1 MEKIKSEKTKPTK
14 AKRVLIALD
23 YDKSSAKVAQTG
35 YDMAKAMN
43 AEITLLHVISDPVYY
58 SSTEYSPILG
68 LTGSLGVQPSVAES
82 IDRLKEVTQNFLEE
96 EKNRLGDEKIQILLK
111 EGDYADT
118 ILKTAKKLHASVI
131 VIGSHSSRWLEDIV
145 MGSVTH
151 KVLRNTTIPLFI
163 VPTKK
168 HD

>member
-1 MEKIKSEKTKPTK
+1 MQKIKTEKIKPTK
-14 AKRVLIALD
+14 ATKVLIALD
-23 YDKSSAKVAQTG
+23 YDKSSGKVAQTG

-43 AEITLLHVISDPVYY
+43 AEVTLLHVISDPVYY

-68 LTGSLGVQPSVAES
+68 LTGSLGVEPSIAES
-82 IDRLKEVTQNFLEE
+82 IDRLKEVTQNFLAD

-111 EGDYADT
+111 EGDFADT

-145 MGSVTH
+145 MGSVTN

>member
-1 MEKIKSEKTKPTK
+1 MEKIKTEKIKPSKATK
-14 AKRVLIALD
+14 VLIALD
-23 YDKSSAKVAQTG
+23 YDKSSGKVAQTG

-43 AEITLLHVISDPVYY
+43 AEVTLLHVISDPVYY

-68 LTGSLGVQPSVAES
+68 LTGSLGVEPSIAES
-82 IDRLKEVTQNFLEE
+82 IDRLKEVTQNFLAE
-96 EKNRLGDEKIQILLK
+96 EKNRLGDENIQILLK
-111 EGDYADT
+111 EGDFADT

-145 MGSVTH
+145 MGSVTN

>member
-1 MEKIKSEKTKPTK
+1 MEKIKTEKIKPTK
-14 AKRVLIALD
+14 ATKVLIALD
-23 YDKSSAKVAQTG
+23 YDKSSEKVAQTG
-35 YDMAKAMN
+35 YNMAKAMK
-43 AEITLLHVISDPVYY
+43 AEVTLLHVISDPVYY

-68 LTGSLGVQPSVAES
+68 LTGSLGVQPSIAES

-96 EKNRLGDEKIQILLK
+96 EKNRLGDDKIQTLLK
-111 EGDYADT
+111 EGDFADT

-145 MGSVTH
+145 MGSVTN
-151 KVLRNTTIPLFI
+151 KVLRNTSIPLFI

-168 HD
+168 HN

>member
-1 MEKIKSEKTKPTK
+1 MEQIKSEKIKPAK

-23 YDKSSAKVAQTG
+23 YDKSSAKVAETG
-35 YDMAKAMN
+35 YDMAKGMN
-43 AEITLLHVISDPVYY
+43 AEVTLLHVIANPVYY

-68 LTGSLGVQPSVAES
+68 LTGSLGVEPSLFETTE
-82 IDRLKEVTQNFLEE
+82 RLKEVTQNFLEE
-96 EKNRLGDEKIQILLK
+96 EKKRLGDEKIQILLK
-111 EGDYADT
+111 QGDLADT

-145 MGSVTH
+145 MGSVTN

-168 HD
+168 QN

>member
-1 MEKIKSEKTKPTK
+1 MEQIKSEKTKPTK

-23 YDKSSAKVAQTG
+23 YDKSSEKVAQTG

-43 AEITLLHVISDPVYY
+43 AEVTLLHVISDPVYY

-68 LTGSLGVQPSVAES
+68 LTGSLGVEPSISES
-82 IDRLKEVTQNFLEE
+82 IERLKEVTQNFLAK
-96 EKNRLGDEKIQILLK
+96 EKNRLGDEKIQLLLK
-111 EGDYADT
+111 EGDFADT

-145 MGSVTH
+145 MGSVTN
-151 KVLRNTTIPLFI
+151 KVLRHTTIPLFI
-163 VPTKK
+163 VPTKR

>member
-1 MEKIKSEKTKPTK
+1 MEQIKSEKIKPAK

-23 YDKSSAKVAQTG
+23 YDKSSAKVAEIG
-35 YDMAKAMN
+35 YDMAKGMN
-43 AEITLLHVISDPVYY
+43 AEVIFLHVIANPVYY

-68 LTGSLGVQPSVAES
+68 LTGTLGVEPSLFETTE
-82 IDRLKEVTQNFLEE
+82 RLKEVTQNFLEE
-96 EKNRLGDEKIQILLK
+96 EKKRLGDEKIQILLK
-111 EGDYADT
+111 EGDLADT

-145 MGSVTH
+145 MGSVTN
-151 KVLRNTTIPLFI
+151 KVLRHTTIPLFI

-168 HD
+168 RF